1 MHSVSSREKS
11 PARQKAEYLTEQLQ
25 SIGDEDDAGRHKRE
39 YLVQR
44 ARNIYDKLEKT
55 DLTDDTRS
63 KMFREQIAQVEGEM
77 NEEKDIRESFEQEKK
92 EAMGLLEKEFSQLT
106 AEYKKEVVSRENHLE
121 IKIDE
126 RFSKVRGEITHEY
139 KKRAEGQNEMVRNV
153 SDHIAELNGM
163 IAAQRKNREDTY
175 EILIK
180 QLGNDILRLNEAINA
195 TRKARE
201 DSHSKVYRLMEEL
214 QTKFS
219 REITAE
225 KTVRTRNEDTLIRYL
240 DETVDKANGL

>member
-1 MHSVSSREKS
+1 M
-11 PARQKAEYLTEQLQ
+11 TEQLQ
-25 SIGDEDDAGRHKRE
+25 TIGDEDDTGRNRRE

-55 DLTDDTRS
+55 DHADENRVKLF
-63 KMFREQIAQVEGEM
+63 KEQMGKVEDEL
-77 NEEKDIRESFEQEKK
+77 NEEKAIRESFEHEKR
-92 EAMGLLEKEFSQLT
+92 EAIGLLEKEFSQLGS
-106 AEYKKEVVSRENHLE
+106 EYKKEVVSRENHLE

-126 RFSKVRGEITHEY
+126 RFSKIRGEINFEH
-139 KKRAEGQNEMVRNV
+139 KKRAEGQNDMVRNV

-201 DSHSKVYRLMEEL
+201 DSHSKVYRLIEEL

-225 KTVRTRNEDTLIRYL
+225 KGTRTRNEDTLIRYL
-240 DETVDKANGL
+240 DEAVEKTSGI